1 MKNVKI
7 LIVGLAAVIFVY
19 VFFSKV
25 LICNPTDTT
34 SKFNMMKSDMDYMLG
49 VGGDVVFKKD
59 LDRGSVASLMRN
71 ISAKSWS
78 RELFEKYQLSLRAR
92 GWKDIRGDSGNWQ
105 ACKLGV
111 LVTLD
116 MNSSLFPALG
126 EQTYG
131 IRFEYSAGSIRQCGR
146 SS

>member
-1 MKNVKI
+1 MKNAKI
-7 LIVGLAAVIFVY
+7 LIIGLVFVIFVY

-25 LICNPTDTT
+25 LILNPTDTT
-34 SKFNMMKSDMDYMLG
+34 SKFNMMKSDMNYLLG

-78 RELFEKYQLSLRAR
+78 PELFEKYQISLEAR
-92 GWKDIRGDSGNWQ
+92 GWKEISGPNENWQ
-105 ACKLGV
+105 ACKLGA

-116 MNSSLFPALG
+116 KNPSLFPALG

-131 IRFEYSAGSIRQCGR
+131 MRFEYSAGSIRQCGR